1 MALRDHRRTPGRTR
15 LWLLAGAALL
25 ALVVGVVRGLREPA
39 PPAAERPAAREA
51 AEAQPAPPAAEPQ
64 TPLAMPPGPAAGTAE
79 PPAPVSPPSRREAV
93 RALLEQDLAEH
104 FPDRKLSSDEL
115 EAATDALM
123 RLRAARLE
131 LRALPLTP
139 ENAERIRAL
148 KEEMGQA
155 ALDFEYVVDVDP
167 ITFTEKASGGF
178 DEDEDEADEE
188 EEDAR

>member
-1 MALRDHRRTPGRTR
+1 MALRDQRRTAGRTR

-25 ALVVGVVRGLREPA
+25 ALVIGIVRGLREPA
-39 PPAAERPAAREA
+39 PPAAEPQ
-51 AEAQPAPPAAEPQ
+51 AQAPTPSEEPQAPLATPPAPAPE
-64 TPLAMPPGPAAGTAE
+64 TAE

-93 RALLEQDLAEH
+93 RTLLEQDLAEH

-115 EAATDALM
+115 DAATDALM

-148 KEEMGQA
+148 KDEMGQA
-155 ALDFEYVVDVDP
+155 SLDFEYVVDVDP

-178 DEDEDEADEE
+178 DEDEADEE
-188 EEDAR
+188 DEDAR

>member
-1 MALRDHRRTPGRTR
+1 MALRDQRRTAGRTR

-25 ALVVGVVRGLREPA
+25 ALVIGIVRGLREPA
-39 PPAAERPAAREA
+39 PPAAEPQ
-51 AEAQPAPPAAEPQ
+51 AQAPNPSEEPQAPLATPPAPAPETAEP
-64 TPLAMPPGPAAGTAE
+64 PAPETAE

-93 RALLEQDLAEH
+93 RTLLEQDLAEH
-104 FPDRKLSSDEL
+104 VPDRKLSSDEL
-115 EAATDALM
+115 DAATDALM

-148 KEEMGQA
+148 KDEMGQA
-155 ALDFEYVVDVDP
+155 SLDFEYVVDVDP

-178 DEDEDEADEE
+178 DEDEADEE
-188 EEDAR
+188 DEDAR